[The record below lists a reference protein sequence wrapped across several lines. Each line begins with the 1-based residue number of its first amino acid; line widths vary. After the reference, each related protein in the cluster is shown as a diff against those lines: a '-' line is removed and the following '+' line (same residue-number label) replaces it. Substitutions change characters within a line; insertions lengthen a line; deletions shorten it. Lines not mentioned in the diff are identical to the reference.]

1 MAAPLDGGGLPRLNN
16 NPEALRVQLLQMS
29 RWGRANGNNSPE
41 MPLTR
46 VDEAGGANH
55 GNFRPGHVVGVIAD

>member
-1 MAAPLDGGGLPRLNN
+1 MAAPLDGGGLPLDNN
-16 NPEALRVQLLQMS
+16 KPDALWGQFLQLRALRRAMS
-29 RWGRANGNNSPE
+29 NNSPE